1 MATIKDV
8 KAIEILDS
16 RGNPTLACDLTLD
29 DGSVGTGY
37 VPSGASTGKYE
48 ALELRDGD
56 NNRYEGKGV
65 EKAIANVNE
74 TIKTALVGQE
84 GSDIAAVD
92 KKMIELDGTENK
104 SRLGA
109 NAILAVS
116 LALTKA
122 VAVSEKK
129 ELYQLIAEKLGAPQ
143 EKIILPTPMLNIL
156 NGGKH
161 AIGST
166 DFQEFMIVPA
176 KFDTFGRAMQ
186 AGAEIYH
193 ALGKILDERSYQPL
207 VGDEGGYAPA
217 LFSNE
222 QAMELLMMAIKEAG
236 YNAGED
242 VFIALDPAASRLY
255 SEDIYQLHRENRSLT
270 SQEMIEFYET
280 WIEKFP
286 IISIEDGLSENDWDT
301 WRELTKR
308 VGDKV
313 ELIGDDLYATNR
325 KLLQK
330 GIEHYSSTGILIKLN
345 QIGTVTET
353 LETIKMAHD
362 AGFKVVISH
371 RSGETED
378 SFIADLAIGSGCG
391 ALKSGAPARSERN
404 AKYNRIL
411 KIERELGDKATY
423 AKWDINEAP
432 SDISGVA
439 PAQPPAP
446 QAPPT
451 APSAP
456 ISEDGI

>member
-1 MATIKDV
+1 MATIKDL

-16 RGNPTLACDLTLD
+16 RGNPTLACDVTLD
-29 DGSVGTGY
+29 DGSTATGY

-48 ALELRDGD
+48 ALELRDAD

-74 TIKTALVGQE
+74 TIKTALIGQE
-84 GSDIAAVD
+84 ASDISAVD

-116 LALTKA
+116 MALTKS
-122 VAVSEKK
+122 VAISEKK
-129 ELYQLIAEKLGAPQ
+129 ELYQLIAEKLGVSQ

-176 KFDTFGRAMQ
+176 KFDTFKRAIQ
-186 AGAEIYH
+186 AGAEISH
-193 ALGKILDERSYQPL
+193 ALGGILDERSYQPL

-286 IISIEDGLSENDWDT
+286 IISIEDGLAENDWDT

-313 ELIGDDLYATNR
+313 E
-325 KLLQK
+325 
-330 GIEHYSSTGILIKLN
+330 
-345 QIGTVTET
+345 
-353 LETIKMAHD
+353 
-362 AGFKVVISH
+362 
-371 RSGETED
+371 
-378 SFIADLAIGSGCG
+378 
-391 ALKSGAPARSERN
+391 
-404 AKYNRIL
+404 
-411 KIERELGDKATY
+411 
-423 AKWDINEAP
+423 
-432 SDISGVA
+432 
-439 PAQPPAP
+439 
-446 QAPPT
+446 
-451 APSAP
+451 
-456 ISEDGI
+456 